1 MAKRAQPQKPAINS
15 KQLPV
20 KCPKNN
26 TVYGSL
32 RFCCSFDL
40 APRVLN
46 NHTTSTSSTAAVTA
60 VGFKLIGA
68 ISNLQSEAEVEFVGC
83 LRKKLHPYLLQF
95 GRKITVHEKS
105 DNEGIAW

>member
-1 MAKRAQPQKPAINS
+1 MHTENQIPC
-15 KQLPV
+15 
-20 KCPKNN
+20 KCTHTSTNL
-26 TVYGSL
+26 YGSL

-40 APRVLN
+40 APRILN
-46 NHTTSTSSTAAVTA
+46 NHTTSTSSSAAVTG